1 MHPLSIDHITVL
13 PAGPLEL
20 VDIAAAT
27 GCPLISPRMTAEYEG
42 KTLFDLRTDP
52 ALVRELARRC
62 ESKGVGVATMLTARL
77 APETNFD
84 AHRRILDIAA
94 ELRARNVLVVS
105 QETDRKRQDD
115 FFLRICE
122 QAGALKMGVA
132 LEHVSYYT
140 LSTLQEALDL
150 VRLAN
155 ASKPQ
160 PHVGLV
166 TDVLHLYRSGGS
178 VADLARLEPAL
189 FRHAQICD
197 GPLVLDPAKRA
208 HEAGLNR
215 MVPGEGELPMRE
227 FLRALPDG
235 ATLAIE
241 VPQQDLHK
249 QGVPPMERAHRLV
262 AATRALLQE
271 VGRR

>member
-20 VDIAAAT
+20 VDIAAET
-27 GCPLISPRMTAEYEG
+27 GCPLISPRMTAQYDG
-42 KTLFDLRTDP
+42 NTLFDLRTDP
-52 ALVRELARRC
+52 KLVTDLRKRC
-62 ESKGVGVATMLTARL
+62 ESRGIGVATMLTARFE
-77 APETNFD
+77 PGVGFD
-84 AHRRILDIAA
+84 AHRRIIDIAA
-94 ELRARNVLVVS
+94 ELNARNVLVVS
-105 QETDRKRQDD
+105 EETDRARQDE
-115 FFLRICE
+115 FFLRLCE
-122 QAGALKMGVA
+122 EAGALKMGVA
-132 LEHVSYYT
+132 LEHVSYYA
-140 LSTLQEALDL
+140 LSTLQQALDL
-150 VRLAN
+150 VQLAN
-155 ASKPQ
+155 ARKPQ
-160 PHVGLV
+160 PHIGLV

-197 GPLVLDPAKRA
+197 GPLVLDPMKRA

-215 MVPGEGELPMRE
+215 MVPGEGELPVRE

-249 QGVPPMERAHRLV
+249 KGVAPLERAHRLV
-262 AATRALLQE
+262 AATRALMQE